1 MVFGHSAGLVSVSLK
16 LSHIGLR
23 LSRAFFFSTFLFRFG
38 HRYRT
43 ALRPGCTYGA
53 LACMFA
59 CRLAVAVGCLV
70 SCFSNVQCIISVQG
84 FPASRVR
91 RCRSAHSRGG
101 RVSARDEGAFHF
113 SIYGFT
119 LSALTRYY
127 TFLVH
132 KTRILFPFE
141 VMILYVAVPEMRS
154 LKSHAPSHLR
164 THARPHRT
172 HFGPYQH
179 SARQMF
185 HSHLALVYRKV
196 RVRFPGLEAGADRG
210 TSQ

>member
-1 MVFGHSAGLVSVSLK
+1 M
-16 LSHIGLR
+16 
-23 LSRAFFFSTFLFRFG
+23 
-38 HRYRT
+38 
-43 ALRPGCTYGA
+43 
-53 LACMFA
+53 
-59 CRLAVAVGCLV
+59 
-70 SCFSNVQCIISVQG
+70 
-84 FPASRVR
+84 
-91 RCRSAHSRGG
+91 
-101 RVSARDEGAFHF
+101 SARDEGAFHF
-113 SIYGFT
+113 SNSIYGFT

-185 HSHLALVYRKV
+185 HSHLAFVYRKV

>member
-23 LSRAFFFSTFLFRFG
+23 LSTSRAFFFSTFLFRFF
-38 HRYRT
+38 RT
-43 ALRPGCTYGA
+43 SLPYGFTA
-53 LACMFA
+53 RVYVRGFSLHV
-59 CRLAVAVGCLV
+59 RLPLGSCCWLFSLV
-70 SCFSNVQCIISVQG
+70 FLQCIIISVQG
-84 FPASRVR
+84 EV
-91 RCRSAHSRGG
+91 RSAHSRGG

-185 HSHLALVYRKV
+185 HSHLAFVYRKV

>member
-1 MVFGHSAGLVSVSLK
+1 M
-16 LSHIGLR
+16 R
-23 LSRAFFFSTFLFRFG
+23 SRASSRTQGGPKKLKTLSFVPVRASISIRNKLLHPHLHPNPPTPSPPPHNSWSHRWPTRPRPDSLLFLI
-38 HRYRT
+38 Y
-43 ALRPGCTYGA
+43 
-53 LACMFA
+53 
-59 CRLAVAVGCLV
+59 
-70 SCFSNVQCIISVQG
+70 NIISVQG
-84 FPASRVR
+84 EV
-91 RCRSAHSRGG
+91 RSAHSRGG

-172 HFGPYQH
+172 HFGPYLH

-196 RVRFPGLEAGADRG
+196 RVRFPGLEAGADRR